1 MKNSRQTKLLVIMA
15 LVLAITG
22 MTLGFAAFSSTL
34 SISSSASVTPNSND
48 FKIKIYGYP
57 ETTTDNIFNINAYT
71 SETTGYGFDD
81 NTLNLLDAVAS
92 INNTTLSITGIDTK
106 MTQPTDDHLFFFK
119 IANEG
124 QYDAYFDLSQL
135 KINSPT
141 SCIAEPGTS
150 ESLVEAVCND
160 ITNAVALITEDGLE
174 AQLKY
179 NKGEITEEEFSTI
192 QNEHFYGSEK
202 TGSFKLEKNKSA
214 IIVVDI
220 FYGSSGNRADGPF
233 SVTFEDIKLEFTTTP
248 PNQE

>member
-1 MKNSRQTKLLVIMA
+1 MKNTRQTKLLVIIA

-92 INNTTLSITGIDTK
+92 INNTTLSITGINTK
-106 MTQPTDDHLFFFK
+106 MTQPTDDHLFFFR

-135 KINSPT
+135 TENKPL
-141 SCIAEPGTS
+141 SCIAEQETT
-150 ESLVEAVCND
+150 ESLVNSACD
-160 ITNAVALITEDGLE
+160 SITQTIIMFNEETLE
-174 AQLKY
+174 VMTKY
-179 NKGEITEEEFSTI
+179 NNGIISDEEYGEYMST
-192 QNEHFYGSEK
+192 HVYTYGQ
-202 TGSFKLEKNKSA
+202 TGKIKLEKNKS
-214 IIVVDI
+214 IVLCFDI
-220 FYGSSGNRADGPF
+220 YYDSSGNRADGPF